1 MKQPDPA
8 GFESFTEDRS
18 QPILKYNKMIIS
30 SQAGY

>member
-1 MKQPDPA
+1 MEQPDPA
-8 GFESFTEDRS
+8 DFEALIANRS